1 MAFSDLHQLL
11 EIAEES
17 MVAEKTDTPP
27 MELVPIGIVRSD
39 IKTPMLS
46 ADEADLSLTD
56 RMENIKQYHRR
67 VTETICQLII
77 DPQWA
82 ELLDGIEDFSHV
94 LVLYWPHL
102 IDPARRNLRKVHPM
116 GRKDLPMQGIFAT
129 CSPAR
134 PNPVLVSA
142 VPLVARA
149 ANVLTVKGL
158 EAVDG
163 SPIIDVKPYSKS
175 YLTVDQLKMPA
186 WMEQIHRELETD
198 G

>member
-1 MAFSDLHQLL
+1 MSDTIKTFPEMALRPVGVVHS
-11 EIAEES
+11 S
-17 MVAEKTDTPP
+17 
-27 MELVPIGIVRSD
+27 
-39 IKTPMLS
+39 IKTPMLLAGKS
-46 ADEADLSLTD
+46 DLSLTE
-56 RMENIKQYHRR
+56 RMDMIKAHHRQ
-67 VTETICQLII
+67 VEACICELVIE
-77 DPQWA
+77 PQWE
-82 ELLDGIEDFSHV
+82 ELLDGIEGFSHV

-116 GRKDLPMQGIFAT
+116 GRRDLPMQGIFAT

-163 SPIIDVKPYSKS
+163 SPIIDLKPYSKN
-175 YLTVDQLKMPA
+175 YLQVDNLKMPA
-186 WMEQIHRELETD
+186 WMEQIHRELED
-198 G
+198 DNI

>member
-1 MAFSDLHQLL
+1 MQTRRTQF
-11 EIAEES
+11 
-17 MVAEKTDTPP
+17 PP
-27 MELVPIGIVRSD
+27 MQLTPIGVVRST

-46 ADEADLSLTD
+46 ADECDLSSD
-56 RMENIKQYHRR
+56 ERMDHISAYHRQ
-67 VTETICQLII
+67 VKACVCELVI

-102 IDPARRNLRKVHPM
+102 IDPARRSLRKVHPM
-116 GRKDLPMQGIFAT
+116 GRKDLPLTGIFAT
-129 CSPAR
+129 CSPVR

-142 VPLVARA
+142 VPLVARKD
-149 ANVLTVKGL
+149 NLLEVKGF

-175 YLTVDQLKMPA
+175 YLQVDHLRMPK
-186 WMEQIHRELETD
+186 WMEEIHREWEKEN
-198 G
+198 

>member
-1 MAFSDLHQLL
+1 MSDSREAFPEMILQP
-11 EIAEES
+11 
-17 MVAEKTDTPP
+17 VG
-27 MELVPIGIVRSD
+27 VVRSA

-46 ADEADLSLTD
+46 AGESDLSLNA
-56 RMENIKQYHRR
+56 RMEKINAYHRQ
-67 VTETICQLII
+67 VEDCICELVI
-77 DPQWA
+77 DPRWE
-82 ELLDGIEDFSHV
+82 ELLDGIEGFSHV

-102 IDPARRNLRKVHPM
+102 IDPVRRNLRKVHPM

-142 VPLVARA
+142 VPLVART

-175 YLTVDQLKMPA
+175 YLTVEKLKMPE